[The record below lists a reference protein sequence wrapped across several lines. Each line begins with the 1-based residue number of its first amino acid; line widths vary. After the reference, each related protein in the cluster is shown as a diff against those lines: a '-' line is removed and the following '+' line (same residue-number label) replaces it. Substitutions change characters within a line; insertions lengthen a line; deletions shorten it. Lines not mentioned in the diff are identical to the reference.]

1 MRCDGCGTDNPGDR
15 KFCGGCGA
23 ALARTCASCG
33 AVNEAK
39 FSFCGECGGRLGGG
53 PEAAL
58 TDAGVRDSPAPKA
71 ERRLVS
77 VLFADL
83 VGFTTLSEA
92 RDAEEVREL
101 LSRYFEECRARI
113 ARYGGTVEK
122 FIGDAVMAVWGAPVA
137 NEDDAE
143 RAVRAALDVVEAV
156 RALGEEIGLPGL
168 AARAGVL
175 TGEAAVNLGATAEGL
190 VAGDL
195 VNTASRVQGIAS
207 PGTVLVDAATRR
219 ATDAAIAYEEAGSHD
234 LKGKAEAVPV
244 WRALRVV
251 AGVGGAQ
258 KSVGLEAPFVG
269 RARELGLVKDLLHT
283 SIEQRAA
290 HLTSI
295 VGQAGI
301 GKSRLG
307 WELFKYVDGLTEVVW
322 WHRGRCLA
330 YGEGV
335 TYWALAEMIRGRAG
349 IREDEGGASAVAKLT
364 AIVDQVVVDPAERRW
379 VYPRLAALLG
389 LEDQRSSDAMDL
401 FSGWRMFFERMAE
414 QSPVLLVFEDLQW
427 ADAAL
432 LDFVE
437 YLLDWSRGHR
447 IYVVTLARPELVEKR
462 PTWGAARR
470 NVTSLALE
478 PLADEAMDELLGGL
492 VPGLAPSVR
501 DRIRDR
507 AEGVPLYAVETVRML
522 VDRGALRREGDRYVP
537 VGDVA
542 DLEVPETLQ
551 ALIAGRLDSLSQLER
566 SLLQKAS
573 VLGKTFPPA
582 ALAAVSDT
590 SEDELQP
597 LLAGLVRKELL
608 GVQADPR
615 SPERG
620 QYGFLQ
626 SLVQKVAHDTLGRRD
641 RKALHLAA
649 AAYLQGNWAAE
660 EGEVVQVIASHYLD
674 AYLADPTAADAE
686 AIREDARDFLTRAG
700 ERAASLAAQ
709 DEAQR
714 CFLRAAELTSD
725 DAVRA
730 DLMVRAGIATD
741 LSGHL
746 AQAEPLL
753 REAVSAFTRVGDVL
767 GQVRAVRELALVLW
781 RSRRI
786 EEALPLLEQARAS
799 LPAEAPAELRADVAA
814 SVGKLLLFSG
824 RIADA
829 LPGLEEALELAEANG
844 LLAVL
849 SDAMNTK
856 GLVLLARNRCAE
868 GRTLL
873 EGALRVAEE
882 SGVAKVQLRAYGNLA
897 FAFGEGDLF
906 RDGIEK
912 AEAGVELARRVGD
925 RDFEWFL
932 QSSAAAGLTWLGEW
946 DEALQLC
953 DDVLASM
960 GDDVSELIESGLLS
974 PQLAV
979 WVARGELDHVESE
992 KLAKRTESSDVQE
1005 RGMSRAALALLLA
1018 GRGEHA
1024 AACEAARLALEQDS
1038 PAMGIR
1044 HPNLRIAFPVFVDS
1058 ALASGQVDAADEL
1071 VQQMEGMS
1079 PGHLSPFLR
1088 AELAIARARVDDA
1101 RGLTDGVEGRLR
1113 AAARILEERG
1123 LAFHVAQA
1131 QGYLAEW
1138 LQRQGRSAD
1147 AEHAAS
1153 IALATFDRLGARPW
1167 IDRLAPLRVT
1177 SATA

>member
-1 MRCDGCGTDNPGDR
+1 MRCDACGTENPADR
-15 KFCGGCGA
+15 KFCGGCGT
-23 ALARTCASCG
+23 ALARACPSCG
-33 AVNEAK
+33 APNEAK
-39 FSFCGECGGRLGGG
+39 FAFCGECGSLLDVT
-53 PEAAL
+53 AAVHQAE
-58 TDAGVRDSPAPKA
+58 DRPAPKA

-83 VGFTTLSEA
+83 VGFTTISEA

-113 ARYGGTVEK
+113 VRYGGTVEK

-156 RALGEEIGLPGL
+156 RALGEEIGVPGL

-195 VNTASRVQGIAS
+195 VNTASRVQSIAA

-219 ATDAAIAYEEAGSHD
+219 ATDAAIAYEEAGSHE
-234 LKGKAEAVPV
+234 LKGKVEAVPV

-269 RARELGLVKDLLHT
+269 RSRELGLVKDLLHA
-283 SIEQRAA
+283 SIEQRGA

-349 IREDEGGASAVAKLT
+349 IREDEGGASAAAKL
-364 AIVDQVVVDPAERRW
+364 AAVVDEFVPDPAERRW
-379 VYPRLAALLG
+379 VYPRLAGLLG
-389 LEDQRSSDAMDL
+389 LEDQRTSDATDL

-447 IYVVTLARPELVEKR
+447 IYVVTLARPELVDKR

-478 PLADEAMDELLGGL
+478 PLADEAMDELLAGL
-492 VPGLAPSVR
+492 VPGLAPGVR
-501 DRIRDR
+501 DRIRER

-537 VGDVA
+537 VGEVA

-551 ALIAGRLDSLSQLER
+551 ALIAGRLDALSQVER

-597 LLAGLVRKELL
+597 LLVGLVRKELL

-626 SLVQKVAHDTLGRRD
+626 SLVQKVAHDTLSRRD
-641 RKALHLAA
+641 RKALHLGA
-649 AAYLQGNWAAE
+649 AAYLQQNWAAE
-660 EGEVVQVIASHYLD
+660 EGEVVQVIAAHYLD
-674 AYLADPTAADAE
+674 AYLADPAATDAQ

-700 ERAASLAAQ
+700 ERAAGLAAQ
-709 DEAQR
+709 EEAQR
-714 CFLRAAELTSD
+714 YFLRAAQLTSD
-725 DAVRA
+725 EAIRA
-730 DLMVRAGIATD
+730 DLMLQAGIATD
-741 LSGHL
+741 LSGRIG
-746 AQAEPLL
+746 QAEPLL
-753 REAVSAFTRVGDVL
+753 REAVASFQKVGDVL
-767 GQVRAVRELALVLW
+767 GEARATKDLALLLW
-781 RSRRI
+781 RSRMI
-786 EEALPLLEQARAS
+786 DEGVSLLEHARAS
-799 LPAEAPAELRADVAA
+799 LPPDAPPELRAELAA
-814 SVGKLLLFSG
+814 SLGRVLFFNG
-824 RIADA
+824 RLDDA
-829 LPGLEEALELAEANG
+829 MPALEEALELAEAHR

-849 SDAMNTK
+849 SDAMNSK
-856 GLVLLARNRCAE
+856 ALVLLARSRWTE

-882 SGVAKVQLRAYGNLA
+882 SGVAAVLIRAYGNLA
-897 FAFGEGDLF
+897 YTFGEGDLF
-906 RDGIEK
+906 REGLQMAETGI
-912 AEAGVELARRVGD
+912 ELARRVGD

-932 QSSAAAGLTWLGEW
+932 QSSAATGHTWLGEW

-953 DDVLASM
+953 DEVTASM
-960 GDDVSELIESGLLS
+960 GENVSQLIASGLLT
-974 PQLAV
+974 PQLTV
-979 WVARGELDHVESE
+979 WVGRGELDHVEPDE
-992 KLAKRTESSDVQE
+992 LAARADSSDVQE
-1005 RGMSRAALALLLA
+1005 RGMARTELALLLA
-1018 GRGEHA
+1018 GRGEHT
-1024 AACEAARLALEQDS
+1024 AACETARLVIVEDG
-1038 PAMGIR
+1038 PVVGIR
-1044 HPNLRIAFPVFVDS
+1044 HPNLRAALPIFVGS
-1058 ALASGQVDAADEL
+1058 ALASGQLDAADEL
-1071 VQQMEGMS
+1071 VRGLEAM
-1079 PGHLSPFLR
+1079 PYGHLSPFLR
-1088 AELAIARARVDDA
+1088 GHLLIARARIDDA
-1101 RGLTDGVEGRLR
+1101 RGITDGVEAGLR
-1113 AAARILEERG
+1113 TAVRVLEEHE
-1123 LAFHVAQA
+1123 LVFHAAQA
-1131 QGYLAEW
+1131 RGHLAEW
-1138 LQRQGRSAD
+1138 LAGQGRRSE
-1147 AEHAAS
+1147 AEQTAEQ
-1153 IALATFDRLGARPW
+1153 ALAALEALGARPW
-1167 IDRLAPLRVT
+1167 VERLAPLRSVT
-1177 SATA
+1177 ATA